1 MELLQSIGGCL
12 SGRWDFLG
20 GCLSSRWDFQRGT
33 WRLWPFDRAQ
43 DMLSPLSSLLAAV
56 SLLLALANG
65 LYFAQYAV
73 SAANTPARRVGAAA
87 LTALNAALC
96 CEAALFVVLSLSRAP
111 ASALAFLAVILVRA
125 SLLAAIGF
133 IFVLTLR
140 ARRRSRR

>member
-1 MELLQSIGGCL
+1 VAASAAAGTFKEELGACGPSTALRTC
-12 SGRWDFLG
+12 
-20 GCLSSRWDFQRGT
+20 SRR
-33 WRLWPFDRAQ
+33 
-43 DMLSPLSSLLAAV
+43 SLPCSLPC
-56 SLLLALANG
+56 LLLALANG